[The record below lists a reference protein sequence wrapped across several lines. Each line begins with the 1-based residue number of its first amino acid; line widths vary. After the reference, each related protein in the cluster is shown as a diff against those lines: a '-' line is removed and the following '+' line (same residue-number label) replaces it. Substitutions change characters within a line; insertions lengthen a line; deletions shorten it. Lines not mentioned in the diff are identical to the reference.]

1 MPQRFTLLTRPGC
14 HLCET
19 LEAEALAAFGERLD
33 IELVQVDH
41 HPEWLAEYG
50 LRIPAL
56 LDAQG
61 RLVCEGQL
69 DVEALARSLEAVVG
83 P

>member
-14 HLCET
+14 HLCEA
-19 LEAEALAAFGERLD
+19 LESEALALFGERLD

-41 HPEWLAEYG
+41 HPDWLAQYG
-50 LRIPAL
+50 LRIPVL

-61 RLVCEGQL
+61 RLVCELQL
-69 DVEALARSLEAVVG
+69 DAEALALSLRL
-83 P
+83 

>member
-33 IELVQVDH
+33 IELVQVDRP
-41 HPEWLAEYG
+41 PEWLAQYG
-50 LRIPAL
+50 LRIPVL

-61 RLVCEGQL
+61 QLVCEVQL
-69 DVEALARSLEAVVG
+69 DAEALARSLAAKI
-83 P
+83 

>member
-14 HLCET
+14 HLCEE

-41 HPEWLAEYG
+41 HPEWLAQYG
-50 LRIPAL
+50 LRIPVL

-61 RLVCEGQL
+61 RLVCELRL
-69 DVEALARSLEAVVG
+69 DAEALAQSLAR
-83 P
+83 

>member
-1 MPQRFTLLTRPGC
+1 MLQRFTLLTRPGC

-19 LEAEALAAFGERLD
+19 LEADALALFGERID

-41 HPEWLAEYG
+41 HPQWLAEYG
-50 LRIPAL
+50 LRIPVL

-61 RLVCEGQL
+61 QLVCELQL
-69 DVEALARSLEAVVG
+69 DAKALARSLVV
-83 P
+83 